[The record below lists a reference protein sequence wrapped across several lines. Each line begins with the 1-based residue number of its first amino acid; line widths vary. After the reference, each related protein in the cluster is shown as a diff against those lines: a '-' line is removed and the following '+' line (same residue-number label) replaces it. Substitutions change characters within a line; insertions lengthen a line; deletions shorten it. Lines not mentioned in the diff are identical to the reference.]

1 MTFFKCCDCHYSFH
15 KCTFSLKQRNKNKK
29 KRRCK
34 SCINAG
40 RMTAILPV
48 QNDEYKKLKSIGTNH
63 IKLSGKQRIPCSEN
77 DSITLGCQP
86 AAAKLDFG
94 ETFVDEGGCTAT
106 SLFAI
111 GVFSSVNYAKQGLN
125 NEIPLLLQKWKMV
138 RREKNIHETKRN
150 IPSAG
155 ISDRCWHSQTIQQA
169 VIKKGWHFKLVPI
182 NTGQPPFVN
191 LKETFKRGSYF
202 VIGLTNNQW
211 YNEKNKK
218 HIKFRDW
225 PVNGPTLDASD
236 WVHAIAIMDGMV
248 HDFETRTSISTLW
261 LQSNNQPD
269 HNKGYMH
276 SIHKVWRVYRCNQED
291 TNCNGNCNIGTK

>member
-29 KRRCK
+29 KRRCNT
-34 SCINAG
+34 CINAG

-125 NEIPLLLQKWKMV
+125 NEIPLLLQKWNMV
-138 RREKNIHETKRN
+138 RREKKY
-150 IPSAG
+150 S
-155 ISDRCWHSQTIQQA
+155 
-169 VIKKGWHFKLVPI
+169 
-182 NTGQPPFVN
+182 
-191 LKETFKRGSYF
+191 
-202 VIGLTNNQW
+202 
-211 YNEKNKK
+211 
-218 HIKFRDW
+218 
-225 PVNGPTLDASD
+225 
-236 WVHAIAIMDGMV
+236 
-248 HDFETRTSISTLW
+248 
-261 LQSNNQPD
+261 
-269 HNKGYMH
+269 
-276 SIHKVWRVYRCNQED
+276 
-291 TNCNGNCNIGTK
+291 